1 MGRRVKVEIF
11 GRGEGEENLKEEN
24 GRKGEEA
31 EERFGRGGIGKAGKC
46 GSWRRGMEERG
57 YGVRG
62 GRRRWAGRGAMVHR
76 EEG

>member
-31 EERFGRGGIGKAGKC
+31 E
-46 GSWRRGMEERG
+46 
-57 YGVRG
+57 G
-62 GRRRWAGRGAMVHR
+62 GRKIWKRRNREGRKVWKLEARNGGTGVWSKGRKEEMGRKRSDGA
-76 EEG
+76 